1 MSKQASHAAATASRH
16 GAEPP
21 ARVRPHLVADAA
33 PAGWEKL
40 RPRTLVDQAMEAIIA
55 GASRGLIL
63 PGDRIVETEIAQALG
78 ISRVPVREALRLL
91 ESQGLVVS
99 EPYKGIRLMPVTQA
113 RLDQATEVRL
123 ALEVTAARRARKL
136 GRHRGDGRQLLAARL
151 QALERV
157 AARGDAYG
165 CARADTEFHRALCEL
180 SGNAVL
186 CGMWEQLSRQ
196 ITIIVGLSTLGK
208 PMALI
213 VAEHRAL
220 LEAFAVGRPAA
231 LERALE
237 EHIRAQNAAIDF
249 EALVEERR
257 RRRDRRR
264 A

>member
-1 MSKQASHAAATASRH
+1 MSKQASLPAATTRRR
-16 GAEPP
+16 GADP
-21 ARVRPHLVADAA
+21 AVRLRPHLVADSP

-113 RLDQATEVRL
+113 RLEQAIEVRL
-123 ALEVTAARRARKL
+123 ALEVAAARRALAL
-136 GRHRGDGRQLLAARL
+136 GRHRDDGGHRLAARL
-151 QALERV
+151 RALELM

-165 CARADTEFHRALCEL
+165 CASADTEFHRELCEL

-186 CGMWEQLSRQ
+186 CRMWEQLSRQ
-196 ITIIVGLSTLGK
+196 LTIIVGLSTLGK
-208 PMALI
+208 PMTVI
-213 VAEHRAL
+213 VAEHHAL
-220 LEAFAVGRPAA
+220 LEAFAAGRPMA

-237 EHIRAQNAAIDF
+237 EHIRAQNVEIDF
-249 EALVEERR
+249 ESLIEERR